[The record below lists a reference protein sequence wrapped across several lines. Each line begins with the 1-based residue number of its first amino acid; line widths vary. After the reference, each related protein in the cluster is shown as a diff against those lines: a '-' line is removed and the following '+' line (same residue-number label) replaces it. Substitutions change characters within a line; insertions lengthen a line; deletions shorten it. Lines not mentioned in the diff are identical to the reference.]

1 MAIQNRRGNST
12 DFNPNLL
19 MPGEFAI
26 SQDNSKVY
34 ICIVKGR
41 VIELANSTYIQE
53 LIADLEDDLE
63 RLPAIVAAT
72 EQYKD
77 LAKSYAEGTGGVV
90 RPGDAT
96 DNSKYYYEQV
106 VDIVDTTFP
115 QFSVDFTTGELMYDR
130 ATIYTFGIDYSTGD
144 LAVTMPS

>member
-1 MAIQNRRGNST
+1 MAIQMRRGQQVN
-12 DFNPNLL
+12 FNPSLL
-19 MPGEFAI
+19 EPGEFAV
-26 SQDNSKVY
+26 SLDTKRVYACFTKGVVLQLATADN
-34 ICIVKGR
+34 
-41 VIELANSTYIQE
+41 LDE
-53 LIADLEDDLE
+53 LIRAVEEYADDAETAADHAEDYAD
-63 RLPAIVAAT
+63 
-72 EQYKD
+72 QS
-77 LAKSYAEGTGGVV
+77 KSYAVGTNGTK